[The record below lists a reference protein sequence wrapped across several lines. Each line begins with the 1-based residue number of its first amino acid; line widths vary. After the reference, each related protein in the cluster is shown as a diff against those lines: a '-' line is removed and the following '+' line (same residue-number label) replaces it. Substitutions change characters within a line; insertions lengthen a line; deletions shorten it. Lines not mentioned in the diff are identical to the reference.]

1 MNRGAYIHQQPNWPN
16 FIWSNERLITLLGK
30 VRNAQGRLIGKMEN
44 LGVDLQNEA
53 TLESL
58 TLEVV
63 KSTEIEGE
71 HLNLNQVRSSIAKRL
86 GMDIGGLVPV
96 DRNVEGMVDMVLDA
110 IEKYQEPLTKDRLF
124 NWHYALFPTG
134 RSGMYKISVG
144 KWRDDS
150 NGPMQVVSGAMGKE
164 KVHFEAPP
172 ASGIEGE
179 MQQFLNWFNNER
191 SIDSILKAGVAHIWF
206 VTIHPFED
214 GNGRITRTITDM
226 LLTRSDGVRHRFY
239 SMSAQIRKERKGYYE
254 ILEKTQK
261 STLDITDWLEWFLQC
276 LFNALSESDTVLSK
290 ILFKHSFWTRNA
302 QVDLNERQIKVMGRL
317 LDDFFGNL
325 TTKKWAKIAKCS
337 SDTALRDIQ
346 DLLKKGILVKDNAGG
361 RSTNYLLK
369 PIE

>member
-1 MNRGAYIHQQPNWPN
+1 M
-16 FIWSNERLITLLGK
+16 
-30 VRNAQGRLIGKMEN
+30 
-44 LGVDLQNEA
+44 
-53 TLESL
+53 
-58 TLEVV
+58 
-63 KSTEIEGE
+63 
-71 HLNLNQVRSSIAKRL
+71 
-86 GMDIGGLVPV
+86 GLCK
-96 DRNVEGMVDMVLDA
+96 LS
-110 IEKYQEPLTKDRLF
+110 Q
-124 NWHYALFPTG
+124 
-134 RSGMYKISVG
+134 
-144 KWRDDS
+144 
-150 NGPMQVVSGAMGKE
+150 
-164 KVHFEAPP
+164 
-172 ASGIEGE
+172 E